1 MGCGLRALSGNASR
15 TFELGP
21 ESAESR
27 YPQAD
32 FGTNFTSRSPKSTD
46 SIQCAADNFL
56 LARETEAAGA
66 AEVRFT
72 SDGIE

>member
-1 MGCGLRALSGNASR
+1 VAYARYPEMRSR

-27 YPQAD
+27 YPPAD

-46 SIQCAADNFL
+46 SIQCAPADYCL
-56 LARETEAAGA
+56 IARETKAAGA